1 LREAVIDR
9 LIASASDKLSD
20 ARGVALQVPDELG
33 GVARADI
40 EVALSL
46 TESSLKSDV
55 DELRGNVAAAHAAI
69 RRCRFPLDEHRAL
82 FGALAELTYA
92 LEDVEQAAAAA
103 DYPES
108 ETTISLPR
116 QHLVPRGALTSEL
129 EALEARL
136 KEFDKKL
143 ADIERQQSGAPEFE
157 DQDALIA
164 YAADHAGAQSRAAH
178 ELAGQR
184 QVDIRGLFHVIGG
197 LGRIVRS
204 FVSTVAPAVA
214 RVTRAVKISAVTL
227 GRSGRDVEAAGG
239 RVMRVA
245 LSARPGGFAPGDR
258 FRDFD
263 AAPEMIVVP
272 SGEFLMGSADG
283 EGFDNERPQRKVAI
297 NAPFAVGISPVTRG
311 EFAAFIGATN
321 YEIEVGAYVWDSQK
335 WQSDPTRSW
344 RDPGFKQEDDHPV
357 VCVNWHDA
365 KAYVAWLREQSGG
378 KAYRLLSEAE
388 WEYCC
393 RARTTSA
400 YSTGDTITAAQANLS
415 RNLKGTT
422 SISRFPA
429 NPWGLRDMHGNVW
442 EWCEDN
448 WHQNY
453 KDNLPTDGSVWPG
466 GDTSFRVLR
475 GGSWVNSPRY
485 LRSAYRNR
493 IQPGDRISDVG
504 FRVARTL

>member
-1 LREAVIDR
+1 MREAVIDR
-9 LIASASDKLSD
+9 LIASASDKLGD

-33 GVARADI
+33 GVTRADI
-40 EVALSL
+40 EAALSL
-46 TESSLKSDV
+46 TEDSLKADV

-136 KEFDKKL
+136 KDFDKKL
-143 ADIERQQSGAPEFE
+143 ADIEKQQSGAPEFE

-178 ELAGQR
+178 ELARQL
-184 QVDIRGLFHVIGG
+184 QVDIRGLLHVIGG

-204 FVSTVAPAVA
+204 FVSTVAPVVA
-214 RVTRAVKISAVTL
+214 RVTRALKTSAVAL

-239 RVMRVA
+239 TVLQAA
-245 LSARPGGFAPGDR
+245 LSARSGGFAPGDR
-258 FRDFD
+258 FRDFN

-272 SGEFLMGSADG
+272 SGDFQMGSG
-283 EGFDNERPQRKVAI
+283 EGANDERPQRKVTI
-297 NAPFAVGISPVTRG
+297 KNPFAVSISPVTRG

-321 YEIEVGAYVWDSQK
+321 RKIEAGAYVWDGQNWK
-335 WQSDPTRSW
+335 NDPSKSW
-344 RDPGFKQEDDHPV
+344 RDPGFMQEDDHPV

-365 KAYVAWLREQSGG
+365 QAYVTWLREQSGRV
-378 KAYRLLSEAE
+378 YRLLSEAE

-393 RARTTSA
+393 RARKASA
-400 YSTGDTITAAQANLS
+400 YSTGDTITPAQANFG
-415 RNLKGTT
+415 RNSKGTT
-422 SISRFPA
+422 FRFPA
-429 NPWGLRDMHGNVW
+429 NPWGIRDMHGNVW

-448 WHQNY
+448 WHDDYQGNP
-453 KDNLPTDGSVWPG
+453 PTDGSVWRG
-466 GDTSFRVLR
+466 GHPSSRVLR
-475 GGSWVNSPRY
+475 GGSWDNNPHN
-485 LRSAYRNR
+485 LRSASRSRLQPDIR
-493 IQPGDRISDVG
+493 INDVG